1 MVAIAVGDEICTELS
16 RVCRKLENMTTIK
29 RRGLLA
35 LLHHQGALLLGLL
48 HLGLLITVGLPQAS
62 MKHLGSSVVHLLP
75 AVEAAAL
82 AQRAD
87 GVREGMVHLR
97 LILFG
102 TQL

>member
-1 MVAIAVGDEICTELS
+1 MVRLS
-16 RVCRKLENMTTIK
+16 WLT
-29 RRGLLA
+29 
-35 LLHHQGALLLGLL
+35 LLHASSEDVQKKIKIGYAKVFQQGLTG
-48 HLGLLITVGLPQAS
+48 
-62 MKHLGSSVVHLLP
+62 LLP

-102 TQL
+102 TQLRNSYTVAA